1 MTTVQ
6 AACFSKNMIRSLLRS
21 LRLTSVAPA
30 SSTAWTWNTD
40 FAVSRPIMA
49 MLIAGGSFSAGPH
62 DRHRQGAVHPILVPV
77 TLGPIGAGV
86 EAREVGG
93 RWSWPVLAHRPSRP
107 QRMP

>member
-49 MLIAGGSFSAGPH
+49 MLIAGDSFSAGPH
-62 DRHRQGAVHPILVPV
+62 DRHRQGAVHPILVKTGRSATTAQSVQLRPARLGKIHQRITEVV
-77 TLGPIGAGV
+77 TL
-86 EAREVGG
+86 
-93 RWSWPVLAHRPSRP
+93 
-107 QRMP
+107 